1 MSNQLY
7 NTIKEGGFVMAPYS
21 LIRTLGP
28 TETIILCELIAEH
41 NYALKKGVNY
51 NDSIL
56 VDLVRLRT
64 IFCLDEPEVDLI
76 LAGLEEY
83 KLIRIYSTK
92 IQNIKF
98 ITLEIENIKTFQKDV
113 LLDKYAGAW
122 DNGLI
127 ESLNPSIGYSDG
139 YSSSTVNV
147 KILIDRL
154 YSLEAVPT
162 IYYELLN
169 DEIIKYESNICP
181 NAFDKLGIENFIRE
195 DYKTYEAKELV
206 CELTSIIRHIVNKY
220 SMN

>member
-21 LIRTLGP
+21 LIRTLGA

-41 NYALKKGVNY
+41 NYARKKDVNY

-64 IFCLDEPEVDLI
+64 IFCLDEPKVDFI
-76 LAGLEEY
+76 LAELEEY

-98 ITLEIENIKTFQKDV
+98 ITLDIENIKLFQKEA
-113 LLDKYAGAW
+113 LLGKYAGAW

-127 ESLNPSIGYSDG
+127 ESLNPPISYSDG
-139 YSSSTVNV
+139 YRNSTVNV
-147 KILIDRL
+147 KNLIDIL
-154 YSLEAVPT
+154 YFLDAVPT

-169 DEIIKYESNICP
+169 DEIIKYENNICT
-181 NAFDKLGIENFIRE
+181 NAFDKLEIENFIRAN
-195 DYKTYEAKELV
+195 YKTYEAKELV
-206 CELTSIIRHIVNKY
+206 DELTLIIRHIENKY
-220 SMN
+220 SEN

>member
-7 NTIKEGGFVMAPYS
+7 NSLKEGGFVMAPYS
-21 LIRTLGP
+21 LIRTLGA
-28 TETIILCELIAEH
+28 TGTIILCELIAEY

-83 KLIRIYSTK
+83 ELIRIYSTK

-98 ITLEIENIKTFQKDV
+98 ITLDIENIKTFQKEA
-113 LLDKYAGAW
+113 LLGKYAGAW

-127 ESLNPSIGYSDG
+127 ESLNPPFGYSDG
-139 YSSSTVNV
+139 YRNSTVNI
-147 KILIDRL
+147 KNLIDIL

-169 DEIIKYESNICP
+169 DEIIKYENNICT
-181 NAFDKLGIENFIRE
+181 NAFDKLKIENFIRKN
-195 DYKTYEAKELV
+195 YKTYKAKELV
-206 CELTSIIRHIVNKY
+206 DELTSIIRHIVNKY
-220 SMN
+220 SEN